1 MFHVIFSILPA
12 YVNVV
17 FLYFLYVISLY
28 LTLFSYYWYRFRAKK
43 FYPWML
49 NIIFQMFCFL
59 THVFPMHRFSTTLK
73 TSENSTVFRKFSGC
87 KERVNWKQ
95 MLFLYT
101 LPFFLI
107 TNIDLGQKIVI
118 LECWRLK
125 MSLIA
130 QVFLKL
136 LTLKDVLT

>member
-1 MFHVIFSILPA
+1 
-12 YVNVV
+12 
-17 FLYFLYVISLY
+17 
-28 LTLFSYYWYRFRAKK
+28 
-43 FYPWML
+43 ML
-49 NIIFQMFCFL
+49 NILFQMFCFL

-118 LECWRLK
+118 LEC
-125 MSLIA
+125 
-130 QVFLKL
+130 
-136 LTLKDVLT
+136 